1 MLVTNIL
8 DVTQIAK
15 PTKIELTRERIT
27 SSAIALFL
35 DKGFDETTVAEIA
48 AAAGVSEMTFFRYFK
63 SKDSVV
69 VDDPYD
75 PFIASAIAIQPLE
88 LAPVVRAARGIREAW
103 GSIPEPGDARTRDRI
118 RVAANTPSLQAAM
131 WTNNAATG
139 EFIANQLVAD
149 GADPL
154 ASRVAASACL
164 GALMAALLDWSQT
177 EEGSLGDRVR
187 FALKVLEGEQ

>member
-8 DVTQIAK
+8 SMA
-15 PTKIELTRERIT
+15 TKTELTRERIT
-27 SSAIALFL
+27 SAALSLFL
-35 DKGFDETTVAEIA
+35 EHGFDETTVAEIS

-69 VDDPYD
+69 LDDPYD
-75 PFIASAIAIQPLE
+75 PFIASAIARQPRS
-88 LAPVVRAARGIREAW
+88 LAPVMRAARGIREAW
-103 GSIPEPGDARTRDRI
+103 ESIPEPGDKRTRDRL

-131 WTNNAATG
+131 WANNAATG